1 MVIRE
6 GPAVARRAVPCP
18 AYRRHQRRTLAG
30 HRPPAIP
37 AAPRHR
43 HTHHPC
49 EAATLGKYLGD
60 STMATTIL
68 DRPIHRCMIWLVK
81 DKSFLSIATASP
93 ITNGAHAA
101 YDL

>member
-6 GPAVARRAVPCP
+6 GPAVARRSVPCP

-37 AAPRHR
+37 AAQRHR

-49 EAATLGKYLGD
+49 EATLGKYLGD
-60 STMATTIL
+60 ATMATTIL

-101 YDL
+101 YDQ